1 MIDTSEDTLIDEVAG
16 RLSRA
21 YPSVP
26 PETVT
31 AVVRATHMIFDGRP
45 VRDFV
50 RLLVERRANGE
61 LAKLAN

>member
-1 MIDTSEDTLIDEVAG
+1 MIDTSEGTLIDEVAD

-21 YPSVP
+21 YPNVP
-26 PETVT
+26 PDTVV

-50 RLLVERRANGE
+50 PLLVERRANGE
-61 LAKLAN
+61 LAKLAS